1 MKTTS
6 KNSLKALPRSEQS
19 GTEHTAAS
27 TQRPPLPRISIKERR
42 KNRALPTDSV
52 VNLLREQAPKFFEIC
67 EVVGKWVW
75 VQFSEKQPREVT
87 AALSELGFHWNNTR
101 QVWQHPCGTW
111 IERTPRDPR
120 EKYGSF
126 FPARSNP
133 A

>member
-6 KNSLKALPRSEQS
+6 KISKKAQVQTEQS
-19 GTEHTAAS
+19 GTN
-27 TQRPPLPRISIKERR
+27 TQSSLPRISIKERR
-42 KNRALPTDSV
+42 KNRALPTDGV
-52 VNLLREQAPKFFEIC
+52 LNLLREQAPKFFEIC

-75 VQFSEKQPREVT
+75 IQFSEKQPREVT
-87 AALSELGFHWNNTR
+87 MILSEFGFHWNNTR

-111 IERTPRDPR
+111 IERTPLDPR
-120 EKYGSF
+120 IKYKAF